1 MQQYTNDTGVSYDD
15 WYERGQ
21 ARVRNTAV
29 GVAAAVVLVVVV
41 GGLIWWHR
49 YTHPPIVPAPIGFT
63 TYNAPDGGFQV
74 SEPIGWTTDASS
86 SMATDSGIRFKSG
99 SCKILVSSDLS
110 GSLMADIAQSQS
122 AQQQNIASEAGL
134 PTSTAPAVV
143 PPVEKLHEAG
153 KQDMTAGY
161 PGYLE
166 QPMQQFQ
173 CAAGPAR
180 VSEFTSDTGGSAPI
194 DHLHGY
200 RATILSN
207 QRRITVVEV
216 CPEQNWPVLVD
227 SFRKVLESVAVPTQQ

>member
-1 MQQYTNDTGVSYDD
+1 MQQYTNDSAVSYDD
-15 WYERGQ
+15 WYERRANRTRGI
-21 ARVRNTAV
+21 
-29 GVAAAVVLVVVV
+29 AAGLGLAIVLGIVIA
-41 GGLIWWHR
+41 GLIWWHR
-49 YTHPPIVPAPIGFT
+49 YTHPAIVPAPLGFA

-74 SEPIGWTTDASS
+74 AQPLGWSNDASS
-86 SMATDSGIRFKSG
+86 SMATDSGARFKQG
-99 SCKILVSSDLS
+99 ACKIIVSSDLS
-110 GSLMADIAQSQS
+110 GSLMADIAQSQNT
-122 AQQQNIASEAGL
+122 QQQNIASEAGL
-134 PTSTAPAVV
+134 PAPTTAL

-153 KQDMTAGY
+153 KQDMTAAY

-166 QPMQQFQ
+166 QPMQTFQ

-216 CPEQNWPVLVD
+216 CPEQNWSILSS
-227 SFRKVLESVAVPTQQ
+227 SFQHVLESVAVPPQQ